1 MEDKKHAEAA
11 QKRVDAKIADE
22 LHRKK
27 RAQDSYK
34 CYLAYTKIREEERNG
49 NAQTEAPTGRNSL
62 PDV

>member
-49 NAQTEAPTGRNSL
+49 NA
-62 PDV
+62 